1 MGPKVELVGM
11 DDRDLRRKAE
21 LAELLLHAARQLGE
35 SLEPHVVYE
44 RFHELLADVVPHDG
58 IVISSYDDRDDLIRC
73 EYAWERR
80 ERGRPGEAPAGAAES
95 RGRRHAEPRDRQR

>member
-73 EYAWERR
+73 EYAWSD
-80 ERGRPGEAPAGAAES
+80 GK
-95 RGRRHAEPRDRQR
+95 

>member
-1 MGPKVELVGM
+1 MN
-11 DDRDLRRKAE
+11 DRDLRRKAE

-44 RFHELLADVVPHDG
+44 RFHELLAVVVPHDG

-73 EYAWERR
+73 EYAWSD
-80 ERGRPGEAPAGAAES
+80 GGSRPREAPAAAAES
-95 RGRRHAEPRDRQR
+95 RRRRHAEPRDRQR